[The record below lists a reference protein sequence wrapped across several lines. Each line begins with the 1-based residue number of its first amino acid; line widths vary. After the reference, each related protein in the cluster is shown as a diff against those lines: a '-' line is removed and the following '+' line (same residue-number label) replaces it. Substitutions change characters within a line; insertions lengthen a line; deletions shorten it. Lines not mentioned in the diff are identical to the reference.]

1 MMALK
6 SFLMNEIFDLR
17 LEITALQLHLQEE
30 KLSKSKTNSCGNG
43 EKIVIENLKSPITS
57 YKTENKFLK
66 EEMKSKQ
73 SILDEILHQNSQLL
87 KFDHHFNDAT
97 DRPLFQ

>member
-17 LEITALQLHLQEE
+17 LEITSLQLHLQEE

-57 YKTENKFLK
+57 Y
-66 EEMKSKQ
+66 
-73 SILDEILHQNSQLL
+73 
-87 KFDHHFNDAT
+87 
-97 DRPLFQ
+97 